1 MKIKVEGMTCN
12 HCKMAVERAAK
23 SVDSVLEAVVSLEEK
38 EVTLTMKPGELA
50 DLEQIKAVIQ
60 EAGYYPV

>member
-12 HCKMAVERAAK
+12 HCKMAVERAVK

-38 EVTLTMKPGELA
+38 EVTVTMKPEESAG
-50 DLEQIKAVIQ
+50 LEQIKAVIQ
-60 EAGYYPV
+60 EAGYNPV

>member
-12 HCKMAVERAAK
+12 HCKMAVERAVK

-38 EVTLTMKPGELA
+38 EVTVTLKSGET
-50 DLEQIKAVIQ
+50 DGLEQIKAVIQ
-60 EAGYYPV
+60 DAGYNPV

>member
-23 SVDSVLEAVVSLEEK
+23 SVGSVLEAVVSLKEK
-38 EVTLTMKPGELA
+38 EVAVTMKPGETA
-50 DLEQIKAVIQ
+50 EVEQIKAAIQ